1 MDRLIFGRAD
11 LEKSIQT
18 SLKTSKKLSK
28 VVCFNTRSIDK
39 NKSFPILTITN
50 D

>member
-1 MDRLIFGRAD
+1 MDSLIFGRAD

-28 VVCFNTRSIDK
+28 VVCFIIRSIYK
-39 NKSFPILTITN
+39 NKRFPILTITN